1 MKKSKFL
8 LLGSVASMAA
18 IPFVAAKCGGT
29 KEENKKPAEMP
40 GGTEQPGKPGDTDQ
54 PAQPNPGTT
63 PSTPAKPGKTPERM
77 AQDTDVS
84 GADISGSI
92 KTPDTTATKTK
103 LSDALKTIA
112 NNNLGKVQV
121 SKEDKDKKEKV
132 EEAIK
137 TALVAKVTTLKGK
150 DLKLKADLS
159 KNSVV
164 VSSNDFE
171 GEVTLKFEVET
182 SSGAKAKL
190 SDALKTI
197 ANNNLGKVQVSKE
210 DKDKKEKVEEA
221 IKTALVAKVTT
232 LKGKDLKLKA
242 DLSKNSVVVSSNDF
256 EGEVTLK
263 FEVETSSGAKAKLSD
278 ALKTI
283 ANNNLGKVQVSKED
297 KDKKEKVEEAIKTA
311 LVAKVTTLKGK
322 DLKLKADL
330 SKNSVVVSSNDFEGE
345 VTLKFEVE
353 TSSGAKAKLSDAL
366 KTIANNNLGKVQVS
380 KEDKDKKEKVEE
392 AIKTALVAKVTTLK
406 GKDLKLKADL
416 SKNSVV
422 VSSNDFEGEVTLKF
436 EVYV

>member
-8 LLGSVASMAA
+8 LLGSLSSLAA
-18 IPFVAAKCGGT
+18 IPFVAAKCGGA
-29 KEENKKPAEMP
+29 KEEEKKPADTQSGGQSNP
-40 GGTEQPGKPGDTDQ
+40 GGNQNSGTESGGNDSAQPGKPNGAEQ

-63 PSTPAKPGKTPERM
+63 PSAPAKPGKTPERM

-84 GADISGSI
+84 GADISGPI
-92 KTPDTTATKTK
+92 KTPDTTSAKQK
-103 LSDALKTIA
+103 LSDTLRTIA
-112 NNNLGKVQV
+112 NSNLGKVQV

-182 SSGAKAKL
+182 SSVAKAKL

-197 ANNNLGKVQVSKE
+197 ANSNLGKVQVSKE

-263 FEVETSSGAKAKLSD
+263 FEVETSSVAKAKLSD

-283 ANNNLGKVQVSKED
+283 ANSNLGKVQVSKED

-353 TSSGAKAKLSDAL
+353 QNQ
-366 KTIANNNLGKVQVS
+366 NN
-380 KEDKDKKEKVEE
+380 
-392 AIKTALVAKVTTLK
+392 
-406 GKDLKLKADL
+406 
-416 SKNSVV
+416 
-422 VSSNDFEGEVTLKF
+422 
-436 EVYV
+436 

>member
-159 KNSVV
+159 KNNVV

-242 DLSKNSVVVSSNDF
+242 DLSKNNVVVSSNDF

-330 SKNSVVVSSNDFEGE
+330 SKNNVVVSSNDFEGE
-345 VTLKFEVE
+345 VTLKFEV
-353 TSSGAKAKLSDAL
+353 
-366 KTIANNNLGKVQVS
+366 
-380 KEDKDKKEKVEE
+380 
-392 AIKTALVAKVTTLK
+392 
-406 GKDLKLKADL
+406 
-416 SKNSVV
+416 
-422 VSSNDFEGEVTLKF
+422 
-436 EVYV
+436 

>member
-121 SKEDKDKKEKV
+121 SNKEDKDKKEKV

-197 ANNNLGKVQVSKE
+197 ANNNLGKVQVSNKE

-221 IKTALVAKVTT
+221 IKQL
-232 LKGKDLKLKA
+232 LLQKL
-242 DLSKNSVVVSSNDF
+242 
-256 EGEVTLK
+256 
-263 FEVETSSGAKAKLSD
+263 
-278 ALKTI
+278 
-283 ANNNLGKVQVSKED
+283 QH
-297 KDKKEKVEEAIKTA
+297 
-311 LVAKVTTLKGK
+311 
-322 DLKLKADL
+322 
-330 SKNSVVVSSNDFEGE
+330 
-345 VTLKFEVE
+345 
-353 TSSGAKAKLSDAL
+353 
-366 KTIANNNLGKVQVS
+366 
-380 KEDKDKKEKVEE
+380 
-392 AIKTALVAKVTTLK
+392 
-406 GKDLKLKADL
+406 
-416 SKNSVV
+416 
-422 VSSNDFEGEVTLKF
+422 
-436 EVYV
+436 